1 MFMFL
6 AFIMSISIFLSTDLS
21 IIFLQVPFMIF
32 HYIFDKK
39 RRFTLHLL
47 SEFGGLTG
55 CKASDKTDPEPTLQ

>member
-32 HYIFDKK
+32 YYIF
-39 RRFTLHLL
+39 FGSYAVHFLTLFSFSIAL
-47 SEFGGLTG
+47 SGTI
-55 CKASDKTDPEPTLQ
+55 KAAQFFSHV